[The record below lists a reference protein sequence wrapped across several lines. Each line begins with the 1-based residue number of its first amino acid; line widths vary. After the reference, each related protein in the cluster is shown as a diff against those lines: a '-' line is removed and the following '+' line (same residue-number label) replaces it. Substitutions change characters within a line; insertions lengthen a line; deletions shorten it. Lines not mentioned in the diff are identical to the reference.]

1 MRSGNGQSAAFK
13 GVPSIPL
20 EVAVS
25 LAAYVAYNVKR
36 TVKDVGLDTDIMVI
50 KRNTFPRW
58 VEGDEISE
66 MEAKFEEYKR
76 VERESLYYCLGGNLT
91 EQEQFFDEPG
101 DHKRR
106 QKSLRRFFEKL
117 NSARLKLWTR
127 RQSSD
132 DSAAKGYA
140 CSRSPSAFNTRP
152 FSILEAFTIGFGIN
166 AHSSPRLQT

>member
-1 MRSGNGQSAAFK
+1 
-13 GVPSIPL
+13 
-20 EVAVS
+20 
-25 LAAYVAYNVKR
+25 
-36 TVKDVGLDTDIMVI
+36 VGLDTDIMVI

-91 EQEQFFDEPG
+91 EQEQFFGKPG

-117 NSARLKLWTR
+117 NSARLKLWTP
-127 RQSSD
+127 
-132 DSAAKGYA
+132 
-140 CSRSPSAFNTRP
+140 PS
-152 FSILEAFTIGFGIN
+152 E
-166 AHSSPRLQT
+166 Q